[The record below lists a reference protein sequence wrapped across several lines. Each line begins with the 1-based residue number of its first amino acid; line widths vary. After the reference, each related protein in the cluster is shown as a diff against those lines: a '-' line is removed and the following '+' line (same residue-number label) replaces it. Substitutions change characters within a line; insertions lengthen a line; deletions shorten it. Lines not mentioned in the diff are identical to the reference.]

1 MKDKKIHYEVT
12 ANQIVGI
19 LVGFIITR
27 YLTIP
32 LLAYFDPD
40 WVAVFITFVFTAFSY
55 IRTYGI
61 RWIFKHKFNEK

>member
-27 YLTIP
+27 YLTVP
-32 LLAYFDPD
+32 LLAHFETNKKKK
-40 WVAVFITFVFTAFSY
+40 FITIVFTAFSY
-55 IRTYGI
+55 IKTYGI